1 MVVTPLTDPQPD
13 IKLCPE
19 CGAAMQIKKNHPEP
33 EIQVNRFTKKEYAK
47 LSVDEFDKI
56 KQVIEHQQT
65 QITSL
70 EAQKSD
76 LSAKLEN
83 VESKLDI
90 ARKKPYMRENERLS
104 AELEKNKSK
113 IDKFDEISVQNQ
125 QLKEQINTLSCHK
138 LPSFNFLC
146 NSSIS

>member
-1 MVVTPLTDPQPD
+1 M
-13 IKLCPE
+13 
-19 CGAAMQIKKNHPEP
+19 
-33 EIQVNRFTKKEYAK
+33 
-47 LSVDEFDKI
+47 SVDEFDKI

-113 IDKFDEISVQNQ
+113 IDKFDEFAN
-125 QLKEQINTLSCHK
+125 
-138 LPSFNFLC
+138 LPDVDE
-146 NSSIS
+146 